1 MGQVR
6 AGGVRQDL
14 LDDGGHHSLIVAVP
28 AARAIGRRDPKN
40 GKKRTLAQLPELR
53 LPHPP
58 VPGSFLLHPYCSSWE
73 EVGLSHPMGLGT
85 GTE

>member
-14 LDDGGHHSLIVAVP
+14 LNDGGHHGLVVAVP
-28 AARAIGRRDPKN
+28 AARATGRGDPKSR
-40 GKKRTLAQLPELR
+40 KKRTLAQSPESR
-53 LPHPP
+53 PPYSP

-73 EVGLSHPMGLGT
+73 EVGLSCPLGLGT